1 MLASLTHKDQH
12 MATATVRNVDD
23 RDYAT
28 LGEIAQQH
36 GRSIS
41 EELRALIAEA
51 ARKRRIELLITQ
63 IRETRERNP
72 IRLPDGMTSLDLLRE
87 DRNSW

>member
-1 MLASLTHKDQH
+1 MLANLIQKDQH

-51 ARKRRIELLITQ
+51 ARKRRMELLLADM
-63 IRETRERNP
+63 RAARERNP
-72 IRLPDGMTSLDLLRE
+72 IRLAPGEDAVSLIRAVRDE
-87 DRNSW
+87 E